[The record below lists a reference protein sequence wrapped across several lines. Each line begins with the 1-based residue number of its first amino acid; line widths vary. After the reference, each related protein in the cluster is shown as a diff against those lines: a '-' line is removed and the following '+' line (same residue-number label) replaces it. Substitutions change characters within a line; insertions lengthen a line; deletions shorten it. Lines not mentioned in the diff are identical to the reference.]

1 MTPAKSKEI
10 IKNSQVVMNFEDTG
24 LKQFQEQAFMTA
36 FAYLESL

>member
-1 MTPAKSKEI
+1 
-10 IKNSQVVMNFEDTG
+10 MNFDETG